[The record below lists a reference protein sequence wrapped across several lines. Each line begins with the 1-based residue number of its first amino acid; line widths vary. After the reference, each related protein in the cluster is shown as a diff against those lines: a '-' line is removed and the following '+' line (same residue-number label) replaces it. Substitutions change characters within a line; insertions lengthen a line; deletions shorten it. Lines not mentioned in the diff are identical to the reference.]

1 MFEIYKRS
9 LKDEKLNKLEQFS
22 KGSWLLLIEP
32 SKDEI
37 EHLISKFDIEK
48 SQILDALDEY
58 ETPHLEI
65 IKNKLYIFVR
75 VLKIEKNEVKMM
87 PLLCVVADDFI
98 LTVSKEKNI
107 ILDYFLSSKIDFYT
121 TQKTKFL
128 LLLLLKINHY
138 YRYLINKITKEIE
151 GYQSYISEI
160 TDKEI
165 IEISKK
171 EILLSN
177 ILANLVSMNKVYEFL
192 LKKEYLD
199 FLQEEKDIVDDLSLS
214 AKELIDIV
222 SSNLKRVKTIKDTYA
237 TILSNR
243 VNLRLQFLTIVTV
256 ILSIPVIIF
265 SLYGMNINLPYQDDK
280 SILFYLL
287 IFNFILM
294 FLFYWILKKKK
305 WF

>member
-1 MFEIYKRS
+1 MFGIYKRS
-9 LKDEKLNKLEQFS
+9 LKDEKLIKLDKFS
-22 KGSWLLLIEP
+22 KGSWLVLLEP
-32 SKDEI
+32 LKEEVDYLVSE
-37 EHLISKFDIEK
+37 FDIEK

-65 IKNKLYIFVR
+65 IKNKLYIFLR
-75 VLKIEKNEVKMM
+75 TLKLENNQIKMS
-87 PLLCVVADDFI
+87 PLLLVVSQDFI
-98 LTVSKEKNI
+98 LTVSKESNV
-107 ILDYFLSSKIDFYT
+107 ILDYFLNNKIDFFT

-128 LLLLLKINHY
+128 LLLILKINHY

-151 GYQSYISEI
+151 VYQNYISRI

-177 ILANLVSMNKVYEFL
+177 ILTTLVSMNKVYEIL
-192 LKKEYLD
+192 LKKEYLN
-199 FLQEEKDIVDDLSLS
+199 FLKEEKDIVDDLSLS
-214 AKELIDIV
+214 AKELIDV
-222 SSNLKRVKTIKDTYA
+222 VTSNLKRVKTIKDTYA

-265 SLYGMNINLPYQDDK
+265 SLYGMNIPLPYQEDK
-280 SILFYLL
+280 FTLFYLL
-287 IFNFILM
+287 IVNFILM
-294 FLFYWILKKKK
+294 FLFYLILKKKK